1 LIKKSQK
8 FIALYFFAIATLLL
22 ASMSPVQAG
31 EQRTLS
37 QYEQQSLNWSSC
49 YQGFSCATFKVP
61 VDYEKIN
68 GDSFTLQI
76 LRHRA
81 NNPSKQIG
89 TLIINPGGPGGSG
102 VDYAYNAD
110 TDVSKKIEDVYDI
123 VGFDPRGVNLSQPI
137 RCLSD
142 KQTDDFLDNY
152 GSVENDSDLQ
162 GAIAGSQ
169 KIAIACAKA
178 AGSKLGHYST
188 LETAKDMELL
198 RILLHEPLL
207 NYLGK
212 SYGTYL
218 GTLYAALYPKTTG
231 RIILDGAVDPNVS
244 VRDQNL
250 NQSVGFETALT
261 SFLSKN
267 PQFTYKEVK
276 DFLHNSRTK
285 PFKGSDGR
293 KLTDSLAFTGIISG
307 LYEPA
312 TGWQELAKALAEVFD
327 GNNPNGLL
335 RMADTYTQRDSH
347 GHYKSNLIDISQMIS
362 CLDTTDA
369 RPLTAL
375 QKDAPNF
382 AKAAPIFG
390 PFLAYSGLPCR
401 YWKAPPIKQPTIKNI
416 VTRPLLIIGTTRDP
430 ATPYGWALG
439 LHKELS
445 KSTLVTLSGDGHT
458 GANRGSSCVDVVMD
472 TYLLTGKLPLK
483 DVSCTLDP
491 LKIATIGT

>member
-1 LIKKSQK
+1 MSWK
-8 FIALYFFAIATLLL
+8 FIAINCLAIASLLL
-22 ASMSPVQAG
+22 ATISPAHAG
-31 EQRTLS
+31 EKWTLT
-37 QYEQQSLNWSSC
+37 QFKQQSLNWSSC

-61 VDYEKIN
+61 VDYERIN

-76 LRHRA
+76 LKHRA
-81 NNPSKQIG
+81 NTPSKRIG
-89 TLIINPGGPGGSG
+89 SLIINPGGPGGSG
-102 VDYAYNAD
+102 FDYAYNAD
-110 TDVSKKIEDVYDI
+110 TVVSKSIENVYDI

-142 KQTDDFLDNY
+142 KQEDDFLDNY
-152 GSVENDSDLQ
+152 GSIETDADLK

-169 KIAIACAKA
+169 IIANACAKA
-178 AGSKLGHYST
+178 AGNKLAHYST

-212 SYGTYL
+212 SYGTFL
-218 GTLYAALYPKTTG
+218 GTQYVALYPKTTG
-231 RIILDGAVDPNVS
+231 KIILDGAVDPNVS

-250 NQSVGFETALT
+250 NQAVSFENALK

-267 PQFTYKEVK
+267 PQFTYKEIK
-276 DFLHNSRTK
+276 DFLHMSRTK

-312 TGWQELAKALAEVFD
+312 TGWEELAKALAKVFD

-335 RMADTYTQRDSH
+335 QMADTYTQRDSH
-347 GHYKSNLIDISQMIS
+347 GHYKTNLIDISEITS
-362 CLDTTDA
+362 CLDTSDP
-369 RPLTAL
+369 RSLSEL
-375 QKDAPNF
+375 QKDASNF
-382 AKAAPIFG
+382 AKAAPMFG

-401 YWKAPPIKQPTIKNI
+401 YWKVPPTKQPVIKNLKS
-416 VTRPLLIIGTTRDP
+416 RPLLIIGTTRDP
-430 ATPYGWALG
+430 ATPYSWALG

-445 KSTLVTLSGDGHT
+445 RSTLITLTADGHT
-458 GANRGSSCVDVVMD
+458 GANRGSSCVDLAMN
-472 TYLLTGKLPLK
+472 TYLLTGKVPTK
-483 DVSCTLDP
+483 DVVCALDP
-491 LKIATIGT
+491 PKIAVTGT